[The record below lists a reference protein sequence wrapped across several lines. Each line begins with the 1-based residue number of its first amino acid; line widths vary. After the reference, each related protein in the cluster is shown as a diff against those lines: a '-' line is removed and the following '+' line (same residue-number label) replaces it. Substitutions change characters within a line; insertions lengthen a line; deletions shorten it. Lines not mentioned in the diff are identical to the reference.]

1 MMGFNK
7 ELIQQIEIINILSSQ
22 TKPLSSKKISEYMR
36 DATPS
41 TVLNYCKMLKDDIER
56 MYLKKELN
64 LFIDKQ
70 GIFLENKG
78 VTLTKIKNYL
88 FSSDL
93 SYQILYAVLT
103 QDKVDTYYFCLTH
116 GTSHSTLRR
125 KIRSINSELSKYGF
139 HIICADNFAIK
150 GDEKKLRNFFSVFL
164 WGIHRKF
171 SDMPNVPNKDFYLNL
186 AKTILNSSEPFS
198 YESELL
204 SFFLFTTNTRVENG
218 HIIKYLI
225 ENDVILENYRCTK
238 PKVLS
243 HWNFFDYV
251 YTHFSYFSYFFDN
264 VKELEYLDNFT
275 LSNFEKKF
283 LEDWVEIFINIFG
296 STSWQSIDFIKKLLR
311 RNLISERVLKISTNL
326 IPFFSN
332 DEFNTIKKGYFFLEW
347 KFKFF
352 YTELCNV
359 YPHLNND
366 YYQYFCF
373 CICLVVNPPEK
384 TLPKIKIFCLT
395 DYSYVLNKV
404 FERTLE
410 TKFINRYLL
419 EFLSTPDEADLII
432 SNLMV
437 PDCMKNK
444 FGDQYFLLLENSYC
458 SQHLDII
465 EKAMST
471 IALEDL

>member
-1 MMGFNK
+1 MVHFNK
-7 ELIQQIEIINILSSQ
+7 ELVQQIEIINILSSQ
-22 TKPLSSKKISEYMR
+22 TEPLSSKKISEYVG
-36 DATPS
+36 DVTPS

-56 MYLKKELN
+56 MYSKKELN

-88 FSSDL
+88 LSSDL

-139 HIICADNFAIK
+139 HIICANNFAIK

-186 AKTILNSSEPFS
+186 AKTILNSSDPFS

-218 HIIKYLI
+218 HIIKNVQG
-225 ENDVILENYRCTK
+225 NDAILENYRCTK
-238 PKVLS
+238 PKALS
-243 HWNFFDYV
+243 HWNFSDYV
-251 YTHFSYFSYFFDN
+251 YTHFSYSSYYFKDI
-264 VKELEYLDNFT
+264 KDLEYLDSVT
-275 LSNFEKKF
+275 LSAPEQK
-283 LEDWVEIFINIFG
+283 LLDDWVEIFINIFG
-296 STSWQSIDFIKKLLR
+296 SISWQSIDFIKKLLR

-326 IPFFSN
+326 IPFFSS
-332 DEFNTIKKGYFFLEW
+332 DDFNTIKKDHFFLER
-347 KFKFF
+347 KFEVF
-352 YTELCNV
+352 YTELCNTH
-359 YPHLNND
+359 PHLNSD
-366 YYQYFCF
+366 YYRYFYF
-373 CICLVVNPPEK
+373 CICLIVNPPEE
-384 TLPKIKIFCLT
+384 TIPKLKIFCLT

-404 FERTLE
+404 FERTLK
-410 TKFINRYLL
+410 TKFTNRYLL
-419 EFLSTPDEADLII
+419 EFLSAPDDADLII
-432 SNLMV
+432 SNLV
-437 PDCMKNK
+437 IPNSLKDK
-444 FGDQYFLLLENSYC
+444 FSDRQFLLLENSFC
-458 SQHLDII
+458 SQHLNII
-465 EKAMST
+465 EKVMST